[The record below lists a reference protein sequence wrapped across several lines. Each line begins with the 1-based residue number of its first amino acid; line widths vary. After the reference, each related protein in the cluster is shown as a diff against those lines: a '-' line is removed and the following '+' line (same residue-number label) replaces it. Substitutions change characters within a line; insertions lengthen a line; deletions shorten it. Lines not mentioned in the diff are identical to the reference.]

1 MHEAWACSDGM
12 GILLFNQL
20 LVELL
25 ALLDNVWLLEELFER
40 KVTGLQKLVNG
51 RGLGKPEP
59 PKHSC
64 GRESLDCLLRDSTLV
79 SRGTSDDPNLQVCTS
94 RREVATSPSAMDLPL
109 RPRMFNP

>member
-12 GILLFNQL
+12 GSLLFNQL

-25 ALLDNVWLLEELFER
+25 ALLDNVWLLEELLER
-40 KVTGLQKLVNG
+40 KVAGLQKLVDG

-64 GRESLDCLLRDSTLV
+64 GPESLDCLHRAFS
-79 SRGTSDDPNLQVCTS
+79 
-94 RREVATSPSAMDLPL
+94 
-109 RPRMFNP
+109 